1 MVRHRRHAKKKLHKK
16 KRGGVRLFRNYT
28 KPSFH
33 LMPGMKPMVM
43 RGHVRGS
50 GRSGGLSMSRR
61 RCGGALESAARHI
74 TVREDPQRPI
84 PPLPQPFKPLAPV
97 STGWRK

>member
-1 MVRHRRHAKKKLHKK
+1 MVRRCRRTKKKLHKK
-16 KRGGVRLFRNYT
+16 KRGGMRLFT

-43 RGHVRGS
+43 RGRVRGS
-50 GRSGGLSMSRR
+50 GRSGGLGMSRR